1 MNLRK
6 IIADH
11 RETLIIVA
19 VLLLLVA
26 AFRVAPLV
34 DPRIGFDG
42 WSDLLYALV
51 ATAKM
56 VICAYGAWYCKVMYH
71 GDTPDNLMW
80 SDEGD
85 AEADMWAILV
95 DRLEYAFWVLLWFA
109 ALFVA

>member
-6 IIADH
+6 LLADH
-11 RETLIIVA
+11 RETLIIIL
-19 VLLLLVA
+19 VLFLLVA

-51 ATAKM
+51 ASTKM
-56 VICAYGAWYCKVMYH
+56 MICGYGSWYCKKLYH
-71 GDTPDNLMW
+71 GDTPDKLMW
-80 SDEGD
+80 SDNGD
-85 AEADMWAILV
+85 AEADLWAIV
-95 DRLEYAFWVLLWFA
+95 IDRLEYVFWVPLWFC

>member
-42 WSDLLYALV
+42 FSDVLYALV
-51 ATAKM
+51 ASTKM
-56 VICAYGAWYCKVMYH
+56 MIVGYGGWYCKKLYH
-71 GDTPDNLMW
+71 GDTPDDLMW

-85 AEADMWAILV
+85 AEPELWAILV
-95 DRLEYAFWVLLWFA
+95 DRTEYAFWASLWFC